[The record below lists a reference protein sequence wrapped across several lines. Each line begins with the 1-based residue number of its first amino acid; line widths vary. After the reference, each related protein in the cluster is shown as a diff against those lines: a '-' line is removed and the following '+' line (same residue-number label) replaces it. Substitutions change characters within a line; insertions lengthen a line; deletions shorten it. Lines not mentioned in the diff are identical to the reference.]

1 MKSPPTEHHETAWK
15 RFMHRRGLSKGDIAI
30 TVGGLGLA
38 FACAAFPWYVFYNQE
53 QFGVR
58 EMRFSGNM
66 TPGHIGTTDAPIPF
80 AATPMTPDDFPIM
93 ELDLFTT
100 ASAVVDAPRP
110 VIVDQ
115 PFPEPATVP
124 YRIVHI
130 ANGRAMIEDE
140 GGYFVVQPGS
150 TLPDATRASSIEQR
164 DGKWVL
170 VNSDGLVVPAQ

>member
-1 MKSPPTEHHETAWK
+1 
-15 RFMHRRGLSKGDIAI
+15 MHRRGLSKGDIAI
-30 TVGGLGLA
+30 TAGGLCLA

-53 QFGVR
+53 QFGIR

-66 TPGHIGTTDAPIPF
+66 TPGRIGITDAPAPF
-80 AATPMTPDDFPIM
+80 TADPMTADDFPIM

-100 ASAVVDAPRP
+100 ASAVIDAPRP

-115 PFPEPATVP
+115 PFPEPAPVS

-150 TLPDATRASSIEQR
+150 TLPDATRAASIEQR

-170 VNSDGLVVPAQ
+170 VNSNGVAVSPQ

>member
-1 MKSPPTEHHETAWK
+1 
-15 RFMHRRGLSKGDIAI
+15 MHRRGLSKGDIAI
-30 TVGGLGLA
+30 TFGGLGLA

-53 QFGVR
+53 QFGVQ

-66 TPGHIGTTDAPIPF
+66 TPGGVASMDESQVMAMQPIV
-80 AATPMTPDDFPIM
+80 PDDFPIM

-110 VIVDQ
+110 VVVDQ
-115 PFPEPATVP
+115 PFPEPAAVP

-150 TLPDATRASSIEQR
+150 TLPDATRAMSIEQR
-164 DGKWVL
+164 DGEWVL
-170 VNSDGLVVPAQ
+170 VNSNGGVVSAR